1 MYTYIYMIFNCFVTN
16 LTLSLH
22 AQKLPLNVED
32 KPIEKES
39 KTKKPKK
46 RRKITREHIE
56 HN

>member
-1 MYTYIYMIFNCFVTN
+1 MIFNCFVTN